1 MRVVIDGVP
10 IRGTSLAIVV
20 ENLLHGWDQLDCDDD
35 IHIVVGPDAPLA
47 LPASVTVHRVPLGR
61 VPFAGRLQAQNV
73 RVPQLC
79 RRVEADVML
88 GVIPAT
94 TVGPLPCPRGIIA
107 LDLRH
112 ELRPEQFSRQAR
124 LKRRASYAVG
134 YRQAAAI
141 ICISERTRQDLLTA
155 HPGLQ
160 RRLVRVAPLGADHV
174 LRWPPARSGPPFA
187 LAFGQWGNKN
197 VQLVI
202 DGWSLLHA
210 RGQALPLTLLGL
222 PEADRAA
229 VQSRVDRLGLAEVV
243 TVLPWLDPAPFQ
255 QQFASASLVVFPS
268 DFEGF
273 GLPAAEAMRLG
284 IPLVVTPDQALLEVT
299 AGRAT
304 VMDGWDAEAL
314 ARAVPLARQAGPDL
328 ASRARIRAAEFTWR
342 RTASEVRA
350 TLSMAVAG
358 SSTGTPEDHGSGLRP
373 AVKAHA

>member
-20 ENLLHGWDQLDCDDD
+20 ENLLHGWDQLGCDDD
-35 IHIVVGPDAPLA
+35 IHILVGPHAPLS
-47 LPASVTVHRVPLGR
+47 LPASVTVHRVSLGR
-61 VPFAGRLQAQNV
+61 MPFAGRLQAQNV

-79 RRVEADVML
+79 RDIRADVML

-94 TVGPLPCPRGIIA
+94 TVGPLPCPRAIIA

-124 LKRRASYAVG
+124 LKRRTSYGVG

-141 ICISERTRQDLLTA
+141 VCISERTRQDLLSA
-155 HPGLQ
+155 HPRLR

-174 LRWPPARSGPPFA
+174 LRWPPARSGPQFA

-197 VQLVI
+197 VHLVI
-202 DGWSLLHA
+202 DAWSLLHA
-210 RGQALPLTLLGL
+210 RGQSLPLTLIGL

-229 VQSRVDRLGLAEVV
+229 VQAKVDRLGLTDVV
-243 TVLPWLDPAPFQ
+243 TVLPWLDAAPFQ

-284 IPLVVTPDQALLEVT
+284 IPLVVTPDPALLEVT

-304 VMDGWDAEAL
+304 VMDGWDAESL
-314 ARAVPLARQAGPDL
+314 ARAVPRARQKGPEHT
-328 ASRARIRAAEFTWR
+328 SRARTRASEFTWR
-342 RTASEVRA
+342 RTAAEVRE
-350 TLSMAVAG
+350 TLSTAIAS
-358 SSTGTPEDHGSGLRP
+358 SSTGWHEDQGSQVRP
-373 AVKAHA
+373 AAKAHA